1 MQPRRDRRRTALP
14 ARNSERIQGGRFLIR
29 SHAGAKRK
37 QGIRTQV
44 RASAEYID
52 IMLLCALPTLFTA
65 RLASRCA
72 VCHGWPGGPVCA
84 QCMARFGQ
92 ARQRCHLCALT
103 TVAGPDQ
110 ARLLCSRCRREP
122 FGLDACFAA
131 LPYAFPWSGLVAR
144 YKFANQ
150 TGWTS
155 FLAGLMLAQPGVR
168 DALADLGPH
177 DWLLPMPLSAE
188 RLGWR
193 GYNQAWELTRSLQ
206 KQSSCPA
213 KSDSALLLRTRHTRP
228 QSELKRSERH
238 DNVKGAFALEPLR
251 ATHVAGRRAMLVD
264 DVMTSGA
271 SLLAAATALRLAGAA
286 EVSAIVLARTAPT

>member
-1 MQPRRDRRRTALP
+1 MDLMFLRDLP
-14 ARNSERIQGGRFLIR
+14 A
-29 SHAGAKRK
+29 
-37 QGIRTQV
+37 
-44 RASAEYID
+44 
-52 IMLLCALPTLFTA
+52 LLTA
-65 RLASRCA
+65 RLPSRCA

-84 QCMARFGQ
+84 PCMSRFAQ
-92 ARQRCHLCALT
+92 PCQRCHRCALST
-103 TVAGPDQ
+103 LGVADQ

-144 YKFANQ
+144 YKFADQ
-150 TGWTS
+150 TGWTP

-168 DALADLGPH
+168 EALHALGPQ

-206 KQSSCPA
+206 GQSSCA
-213 KSDSALLLRTRHTRP
+213 ARADSALLLRTRHTRP

-238 DNVKGAFALEPLR
+238 VNVKGAFALEPLR
-251 ATHVAGRRAMLVD
+251 AVHVSGRRVMLVD

-271 SLLAAATALRLAGAA
+271 SLLAAATALRQAGAA

>member
-1 MQPRRDRRRTALP
+1 MFLRALP
-14 ARNSERIQGGRFLIR
+14 ALI
-29 SHAGAKRK
+29 
-37 QGIRTQV
+37 
-44 RASAEYID
+44 
-52 IMLLCALPTLFTA
+52 TA
-65 RLASRCA
+65 RLPSRCA

-84 QCMARFGQ
+84 PCMSRFAQ
-92 ARQRCHLCALT
+92 PCQRCQRCALST
-103 TVAGPDQ
+103 LAVTDQ

-144 YKFANQ
+144 YKFADQ
-150 TGWTS
+150 TGWTP

-168 DALADLGPH
+168 EALTELGPH

-193 GYNQAWELTRSLQ
+193 GYNQAWELTRSLHG
-206 KQSSCPA
+206 QSSCPA
-213 KSDSALLLRTRHTRP
+213 RADSALLLRTRHTRP

-251 ATHVAGRRAMLVD
+251 ATHVAGRRVMLVD

-271 SLLAAATALRLAGAA
+271 SLLAAATALRQAGAA